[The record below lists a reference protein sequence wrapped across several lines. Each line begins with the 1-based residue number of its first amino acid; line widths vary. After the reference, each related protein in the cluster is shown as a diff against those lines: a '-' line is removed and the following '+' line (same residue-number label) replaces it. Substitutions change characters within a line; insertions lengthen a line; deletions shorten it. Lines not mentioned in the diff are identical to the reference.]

1 MSVFFFTKT
10 LCKKMY
16 FSEALETRVYAG
28 VNGRNK
34 DEAKPLV
41 DISSPGQIDIFSSL
55 QVPRPPRFES
65 LYQSYVRR

>member
-1 MSVFFFTKT
+1 MSVFFLLKPFA
-10 LCKKMY
+10 KKMY

-41 DISSPGQIDIFSSL
+41 DISSPGQIDIFTGTSST
-55 QVPRPPRFES
+55 
-65 LYQSYVRR
+65 

>member
-1 MSVFFFTKT
+1 
-10 LCKKMY
+10 MY

-41 DISSPGQIDIFSSL
+41 HISSPGQIDIFTGTSST
-55 QVPRPPRFES
+55 
-65 LYQSYVRR
+65 